1 MRHSET
7 DWIILSTSRTFPDP
21 FSFATPLETRFR
33 DEPFFLPRKRRI
45 YFETMFKKRGM
56 AFSLFSRVSYKGEK
70 SCSGTNDSIAGSLA
84 AGNLTLKWRRSVR
97 CSGNRKSRTNAT
109 FFWWFVLSWI
119 MRFRIGGWAAED
131 VSLDAYCFFFFD
143 PCCKT
148 EGEKLLF
155 LFLLFKVSILFVSEI
170 LLVINPV
177 YFSTSNPI
185 STRWRNFSLSL
196 SLSSFGQTS
205 FFFSIRFRR
214 FRGPWIP
221 RVPLDSHSSS
231 PSRHSS

>member
-45 YFETMFKKRGM
+45 YFETMFKERGM
-56 AFSLFSRVSYKGEK
+56 AFSPFSRVSYKGEK

-131 VSLDAYCFFFFD
+131 VSLDAYCFFFSTPVVKQKERSSSSSSSSLKSRSSLSLKSSSSSTRFIFRLLIQFQSD
-143 PCCKT
+143 
-148 EGEKLLF
+148 GGISLSLF
-155 LFLLFKVSILFVSEI
+155 LFLPSGKLLF
-170 LLVINPV
+170 
-177 YFSTSNPI
+177 
-185 STRWRNFSLSL
+185 
-196 SLSSFGQTS
+196 
-205 FFFSIRFRR
+205 
-214 FRGPWIP
+214 
-221 RVPLDSHSSS
+221 SS
-231 PSRHSS
+231 PFASDASVARGFLAFL